1 MQCIVHWQAS
11 FLVSLNSEF
20 ENCRG
25 RKGIQK
31 NYLEKVEKKI
41 NWMKIEN
48 REEKAKSCIKLW
60 EAKVNF
66 NVDQMKEIT
75 GVLEKKKGVCFTRYL
90 FSSVE
95 D

>member
-1 MQCIVHWQAS
+1 MQYIEHWQAS

-25 RKGIQK
+25 RKGIPK
-31 NYLEKVEKKI
+31 NYLEKVEKKT

-60 EAKVNF
+60 ETTMNS
-66 NVDQMKEIT
+66 NVDQMKERT
-75 GVLEKKKGVCFTRYL
+75 GVLEIKKEVCFTSYL
-90 FSSVE
+90 FSSIK

>member
-31 NYLEKVEKKI
+31 NYVEKVEKKI

-48 REEKAKSCIKLW
+48 REEKAKSCIKL
-60 EAKVNF
+60 
-66 NVDQMKEIT
+66 
-75 GVLEKKKGVCFTRYL
+75 
-90 FSSVE
+90 
-95 D
+95 